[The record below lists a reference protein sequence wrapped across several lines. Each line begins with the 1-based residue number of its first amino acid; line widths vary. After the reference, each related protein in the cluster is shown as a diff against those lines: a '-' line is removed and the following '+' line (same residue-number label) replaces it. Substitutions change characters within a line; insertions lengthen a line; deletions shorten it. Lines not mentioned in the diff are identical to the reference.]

1 MWNMKLSRLTRREVQ
16 MFSQV
21 HSKTYLTLSVLLVGI
36 VWTSASAETIY
47 VDDWAP
53 GSNNGSTWSNA
64 YSSLETALSNA
75 QSGDVIYV
83 AQGFYTPYDPNDP
96 SSQRRSTF
104 QLKNG
109 VTLKGGYAGYIEPDP
124 MVRDWGAYRSTLTGE
139 IGSANTRSD
148 NNYHVVTGSGCDR
161 TAVLDGFTIVNGNA
175 NGSDPYDCG
184 GGVYNRSGSPTI
196 RNCTIKYNHAKT
208 GGGGMANQFESH
220 PMVSNCVFFRNE
232 ADDFS
237 GGGMDNFYNSSP
249 TVINCNFSQN
259 MAFSGGGGMVNS
271 SYSNPKLINCVF
283 ALNSVEWEHSTGG
296 GISNSMSN
304 PSLFNCLLRG
314 NRAGKYGGG
323 MDNAYCS
330 PLITNC
336 TFKDNTAAN
345 EGGGIHTWD
354 NSHPVVNNSIFWGN
368 SDAGG
373 TDQSAQIHTASDSH
387 IDVDYSC
394 VQRRRNSLGGA
405 GNISTS
411 PGFADIEGRLSF
423 GSACID
429 AGDNSAVPSDIT
441 TDLDRNPRIVDGIVD
456 MGAYEFYRA
465 GEIIYVDTDAPG
477 SENGSSW
484 ANAYTA
490 LLSALNVAISGDEI
504 HVAQGV
510 YTPFRLSRQREA
522 TFQLVNGVTVK
533 GGYAGYGES
542 NPDARNIPAYQTI
555 LSGDVLVAGNNSDN
569 CYHVV
574 TADECPD
581 STILDGLTI
590 TGGNADGQINGSDFY
605 LYGGGMVIKGGSPKV
620 IDCTFTDNNAYK
632 GGDGLFTSNSTAEVK
647 DCIFHENQGQ
657 GIYNDDS
664 DLIVTGCAFSGNVYE
679 AMRNMNSHCKVN
691 DCIFSQNA
699 SGMRNHTSSPEVT
712 NCMFSRHTGNGGMV
726 NIYSSSPKII
736 NCIFSDNIPGRGMS
750 NMDHSSPRV
759 INCTFRDNQYEG
771 GGGGMFN
778 HDNSN
783 PTIIS
788 CAFLNNSAIT
798 HVGVEIISPGDGGG
812 IHNVRSNP
820 LVYNCTFKGN
830 TAEEDG
836 GGIFNY
842 ESNPRLVN
850 CILWDNRDAG
860 GTNESA
866 QIHNEQNSR
875 PTINH
880 SCVQSWSGTLG
891 GNANFRSNPQLAD
904 ADGRLSS
911 GSPCIDAGDNNVVP
925 SDITTDLDGNPRII
939 NYIVDLG
946 AYEFGGSTTGA
957 PPAPTGITATEG
969 PNMGEMILTWNPS
982 PRATGYRIFYDEDT
996 SNPPFTPT
1004 QNGNPASGSDVGNVT
1019 QVTIS
1024 GLSPGDS
1031 YCFAVRAY
1039 NAVGESDYSEQQCGR
1054 AGPKGQGVDLYDLGE
1069 SHRSFE
1075 PRTLRAGRSG
1085 QSLKIYSAIRNG
1097 GTESSSACKVSFYVS
1112 TDTHIT
1118 TSDYMIGSKET
1129 LDPLAPGGTFSFVA
1143 IEAFPTS
1150 IPAGDYYVGWIID
1163 VDNDI
1168 DETNEQNNTA
1178 YKQGYQLSVTSG
1190 NTGCC
1195 DPPFSPGDRVHLLV
1209 NNPHGAEGLIAGMSG
1224 TVICCDYDDPE
1235 FPVFV
1240 SWDGWTN
1247 GRNNDGYCDTSIHPY
1262 PANSGWWM
1270 GCNQIAPGGS
1280 GGGTGCCDSSYSPGN
1295 RVKLLVSYPR
1305 GAAGL
1310 SAGKLGTVICCD
1322 YDDPELPVFVSWD
1335 AWTNGRNSDGYC
1347 DTSIYPYPS
1356 NSGWWM
1362 ACDEIEPEP
1371 VLRGQANE

>member
-1 MWNMKLSRLTRREVQ
+1 MVNHP
-16 MFSQV
+16 
-21 HSKTYLTLSVLLVGI
+21 HSKICLTLSVLLAGI
-36 VWTSASAETIY
+36 VWTSASAETYY
-47 VDDWAP
+47 VDDSAP

-64 YSSLETALSNA
+64 YRSLQTALTNA
-75 QSGDVIYV
+75 GSGDLIYV
-83 AQGFYTPYDPNDP
+83 AQGLYAPYDP
-96 SSQRRSTF
+96 SSPRRSTF

-109 VTLKGGYAGYIEPDP
+109 VTLKGGYAGYMAPDP
-124 MVRDWGAYRSTLTGE
+124 MARDWSAYRSTLTGE

-148 NNYHVVTGSGCDR
+148 NIYHVVTGSGCDR
-161 TAVLDGFTIVNGNA
+161 TAVLDGFTIDNGNA

-184 GGVYNRSGSPTI
+184 GGIYNRSGSPTI
-196 RNCTIKYNHAKT
+196 RNCTIKYNYAKV
-208 GGGGMANQFESH
+208 GGAGMANQFESH

-232 ADDFS
+232 TSDFS

-249 TVINCNFSQN
+249 TVINCIFSQN
-259 MAFSGGGGMVNS
+259 TAFTFGGGMVNGT
-271 SYSNPKLINCVF
+271 YSNPRLINCVF
-283 ALNSVEWEHSTGG
+283 ALNSVEWEHSAGG
-296 GISNSMSN
+296 GISNSMSD
-304 PSLFNCLLRG
+304 PSLYNCLFRL
-314 NRAGKYGGG
+314 NRAGKNGGG

-345 EGGGIHTWD
+345 EGGGIRTWD
-354 NSHPVVNNSIFWGN
+354 NSHPVVKNCIFWGN
-368 SDAGG
+368 SDRGG
-373 TDQSAQIHTASDSH
+373 TDESAQIHTTSDSH

-394 VQRRRNSLGGA
+394 VQGLRSSLGGT
-405 GNISTS
+405 GNISTN

-429 AGDNSAVPSDIT
+429 TGDNSAVPSDIT

-456 MGAYEFYRA
+456 MGAYEFDRA
-465 GEIIYVDTDAPG
+465 GEIIYVDADAPG
-477 SENGSSW
+477 SQHDCSSW
-484 ANAYTA
+484 ATACTELTTA
-490 LLSALNVAISGDEI
+490 LANAISGDEI

-510 YTPFRLSRQREA
+510 YRPFGLGSPREF
-522 TFQLVNGVTVK
+522 TFQLVKGVTIK

-542 NPDARNIPAYQTI
+542 NPDARNIQAYQTI
-555 LSGDVLVAGNNSDN
+555 LSGDILARGSNPDN

-574 TADECPD
+574 TAEECPD
-581 STILDGLTI
+581 TTILDGFTI

-605 LYGGGMVIKGGSPKV
+605 LYGGGMYIKGGSPKV
-620 IDCTFTDNNAYK
+620 INCTFTDNNAHK
-632 GGDGLFTSNSTAEVK
+632 GGDGLFTTNCTAEVK
-647 DCIFHENQGQ
+647 DCTFQQNQGQ

-664 DLIVTGCAFSGNVYE
+664 DLIVSGCTFNGNLYE
-679 AMRNMNSHCKVN
+679 AMFNKYSNGKV
-691 DCIFSQNA
+691 DGCTFSQNA
-699 SGMRNHTSSPEVT
+699 SGIRNHTSSPEVT
-712 NCMFSRHTGNGGMV
+712 HCTFSGHTGNGGMV
-726 NIYSSSPKII
+726 NIYSSNPKII
-736 NCIFSDNIPGRGMS
+736 NCTFSDNSPGRGMS
-750 NMDHSSPRV
+750 NTDHSSPRV
-759 INCTFRDNQYEG
+759 INCIFRGNQQEG

-778 HDNSN
+778 HDQSN
-783 PTIIS
+783 PTIVN

-798 HVGVEIISPGDGGG
+798 HVGVEFISPGDGGG
-812 IHNVRSNP
+812 IHNVQSNP

-891 GNANFRSNPQLAD
+891 GNANFRSNPQFSD
-904 ADGRLSS
+904 TDGRLSS
-911 GSPCIDAGDNNVVP
+911 NSPCIDAGDNNAVP
-925 SDITTDLDGNPRII
+925 SDVTTDLDGNLRII
-939 NYIVDLG
+939 NHIVDLG
-946 AYEFGGSTTGA
+946 AYEFGGSTTGP
-957 PPAPTGITATEG
+957 PPAPTGITITEG
-969 PNMGEMILTWNPS
+969 PNMGEIILSWNAS
-982 PRATGYRIFYDEDT
+982 PRATGYQIYYDEDT

-1024 GLSPGDS
+1024 GLSPGES
-1031 YCFAVRAY
+1031 YCFAVRAH
-1039 NAVGESDYSEQQCGR
+1039 NAAGESDYSEQQCGR
-1054 AGPKGQGVDLYDLGE
+1054 SGPKGQGVDLYDLGE
-1069 SHRSFE
+1069 SHRRFE
-1075 PRTLRAGRSG
+1075 PRTLQAGRSG
-1085 QSLKIYSAIRNG
+1085 QSLKIYSAIQNG
-1097 GTESSSACKVSFYVS
+1097 GTESSSTCKVSFHLS
-1112 TDTHIT
+1112 TDTNIT
-1118 TSDYMIGSKET
+1118 PSDYMIGTKET
-1129 LDPLAPGGTFSFVA
+1129 LEPLEPGGTFSFVA
-1143 IEAFPTS
+1143 TEAFPTS
-1150 IPAGDYYVGWIID
+1150 IPSGSYYVGWIID

-1178 YKQGYQLSVTSG
+1178 YKQGYQLNVTSG
-1190 NTGCC
+1190 DIGCC
-1195 DPPFSPGDRVHLLV
+1195 DPPYSPGDRVHLLV
-1209 NNPHGAEGLIAGMSG
+1209 NNPRGAEGLIAGMTG

-1235 FPVFV
+1235 LPVFV

-1270 GCNQIAPGGS
+1270 ACNQIAPGDS
-1280 GGGTGCCDSSYSPGN
+1280 GEGAGCCDPSFSPGD

-1305 GAAGL
+1305 GATGLAAGR
-1310 SAGKLGTVICCD
+1310 LGTVICCD
-1322 YDDPELPVFVSWD
+1322 YDDPDLPVFVSWD
-1335 AWTNGRNSDGYC
+1335 AWTNGRNSDVYC

-1362 ACDEIEPEP
+1362 ACDEIEPSS
-1371 VLRGQANE
+1371 VLRRRPNQ